1 MIKGKTVVLG
11 VTGGIAAYKAADI
24 ASRLTQLGAR
34 VEVVMTE
41 SATELISP
49 LTFRTLTGRRVHTD
63 LFDTLPD
70 WHVTHVA
77 LGEMADV
84 VVIAPATANTIA
96 KIVHGI
102 ADNLLTCTVL
112 ATRSP
117 IIIAPAMN
125 NNMWENLVTQ
135 ENVAKL
141 KARGFVIVGPG
152 YGRLA
157 SGKIGMGRLVENEV
171 IIGTIAQVLGRNGDL
186 AGKTIVVTAGGTQ
199 EPIDPVR
206 IITNR
211 SSGKQ
216 GYAVAEAAR
225 DRGAKVTLI
234 TTPVGISAPVG
245 VEVIKVETAREMKTA
260 VEKATQDAHA
270 LIMAAA
276 VADYEVKSPAKDK
289 IKKEAAGSLVLEL
302 LRTPDVI
309 SEGKGYF
316 IKVGFAAESHDLVE
330 NARKKLIGK
339 KLDLIVANDITRT
352 DSGFGV
358 DTNKVNILGPGDKV
372 DDLPLM
378 SKREVA
384 DKILDRVVEILGK
397 KRRRRNVTD

>member
-1 MIKGKTVVLG
+1 MIKGKTIVLG
-11 VTGGIAAYKAADI
+11 VTGGIAVYKVADL
-24 ASRLTQLGAR
+24 ASRLTQLGAK

-41 SATELISP
+41 SAMELISP
-49 LTFRTLTGRRVHTD
+49 LTFQTLTGRRVHTD
-63 LFDTLPD
+63 LFDTPPD

-96 KIVHGI
+96 KICHGV

-117 IIIAPAMN
+117 VIIAPAMN
-125 NNMWENLVTQ
+125 NNMWENPVTQ
-135 ENVAKL
+135 ENVARL
-141 KARGFVIVGPG
+141 KARGFVFAGPG

-157 SGKIGMGRLVENEV
+157 TGKIGVGRLVENGV
-171 IIGTIAQVLGRNGDL
+171 IIGTVAQVLGRSGDL
-186 AGKTIVVTAGGTQ
+186 AGKTVVVTAGGTQ

-216 GYAVAEAAR
+216 GYALAEAAR
-225 DRGAKVTLI
+225 DRGAKVVLVTA
-234 TTPVGISAPVG
+234 PVAIPEPVG
-245 VEVIKVETAREMKTA
+245 VEVVKVETAREMK
-260 VEKATQDAHA
+260 KALDKVMKNAHA
-270 LIMAAA
+270 LIMTAA
-276 VADYEVKSPAKDK
+276 VADYEAKSPAKNK
-289 IKKEAAGSLVLEL
+289 IKKEASGSLVLEL
-302 LRTPDVI
+302 TRTPDIITEV
-309 SEGKGYF
+309 KGDF
-316 IKVGFAAESHDLVE
+316 IRIGFAAESQDLIE

-352 DSGFGV
+352 DSGFGA
-358 DTNKVNILGPGDKV
+358 DTNKVYIISPGGKLE
-372 DDLPLM
+372 DLPLM

-384 DKILDRVVEILGK
+384 DRVLDRVVKLLKGK
-397 KRRRRNVTD
+397 S